1 MSARSLLNEF
11 KTFALK
17 GNMIDLAV
25 AVVIGGAFGAI
36 VTSLV
41 NDIIMPAISYV
52 LPAGMSYEQWRI
64 GSEAKPI
71 RIGKFLAAIVNFLI
85 VALAVFLVIVKVL
98 GTLVKKA
105 APPPPPGE
113 PATKEC
119 PLCLSVIPFKA
130 KKCAHCTSDLAAA

>member
-1 MSARSLLNEF
+1 MSVRSLLNEF

-85 VALAVFLVIVKVL
+85 VALAVFFVIVKVL